1 MIKERSHKN
10 VPYIRLSTNH
20 PRLRRH
26 EWRPWKRMGYRVLAD
41 DGVTVYHEREA
52 IRISVLAAFIGI
64 DADIFLFGSQV
75 TGRAHA
81 RSDYDI
87 GYYAEEKVPI
97 DIIVSL
103 KEKLEDMPI
112 PASVDLVDFSTMYE
126 DFRLIAL
133 KGGVEIWKQ
142 KKKNSIFS
150 SRD

>member
-52 IRISVLAAFIGI
+52 IRISVLAAFIDI

-126 DFRLIAL
+126 DLRLIAL
-133 KGGVEIWKQ
+133 KGSVEIWKQ

>member
-1 MIKERSHKN
+1 MN
-10 VPYIRLSTNH
+10 VPYIRLSTTH
-20 PRLRRH
+20 PRLRRY
-26 EWRPWKRMGYRVLAD
+26 EWRPWKKLGYRVLAD
-41 DGVTVYHEREA
+41 DGITVYHEREA
-52 IRISVLAAFIGI
+52 IRMSVLEAFINI

-81 RSDYDI
+81 KSDYDV

-97 DIIVSL
+97 HIIVDL

-112 PASVDLVDFSTMYE
+112 PASVDLVDFATISE

-142 KKKNSIFS
+142 KQKNSLFS
-150 SRD
+150 SQN